1 MFSIESLILIIPI
14 VIFSLS
20 VHEFFHAWSAWKL
33 GDPTAKR
40 LGRLTLNPLAHLDPF
55 GILFAIFFGFGWA
68 RPVPIN
74 PYYFKNP
81 MLHFAI
87 SASAG
92 PLSNFG
98 LAVLSAII
106 YKLIYSLFGMPE
118 VLNNF
123 FITASFVNLALFF
136 FNFIPIPPLD
146 GSRVFFALIP
156 GMTVEKSIRY
166 EMFGFVGI
174 LVIVLLDRLGL
185 PIFETI
191 VIKPTRFVMSLLYGF

>member
-1 MFSIESLILIIPI
+1 MWSIESLILIIPI

-55 GILFAIFFGFGWA
+55 GILFAAIFGFGWA
-68 RPVPIN
+68 KPVPIN
-74 PYYFKNP
+74 PYYFKSP
-81 MLHFAI
+81 MIHFAI

-106 YKLIYSLFGMPE
+106 YKLIYSIFGMTE
-118 VLNNF
+118 ILHNF
-123 FITASFVNLALFF
+123 FITASFINLALFF

-156 GMTVEKSIRY
+156 RMTIEKAARY
-166 EMFGFVGI
+166 ELFGFIGI
-174 LVIVLLDRLGL
+174 LAIVLLDRLGL
-185 PIFETI
+185 PIFEI
-191 VIKPTRFVMSLLYGF
+191 VVVKPARFVMSILYGF

>member
-1 MFSIESLILIIPI
+1 MWSIESLILIIPI

-55 GILFAIFFGFGWA
+55 GILFAAVFGFGWA
-68 RPVPIN
+68 KPVPIN
-74 PYYFKNP
+74 PYYFKSP
-81 MLHFAI
+81 MIHFAI

-106 YKLIYSLFGMPE
+106 YKMIYSIFGITE
-118 VLNNF
+118 ILHNF
-123 FITASFVNLALFF
+123 FITASFINLALFF

-156 GMTVEKSIRY
+156 GMTIEKSARY
-166 EMFGFVGI
+166 ELFGFIGI

-185 PIFETI
+185 PIFEI
-191 VIKPTRFVMSLLYGF
+191 VVTKPARFVMSILYGF

>member
-1 MFSIESLILIIPI
+1 MWSIESLILIIPI

-55 GILFAIFFGFGWA
+55 GILFAAIFGFGWA
-68 RPVPIN
+68 KPVPIN
-74 PYYFKNP
+74 PYYFKSP
-81 MLHFAI
+81 MIHFAI

-106 YKLIYSLFGMPE
+106 YKLIYSIFGMTE
-118 VLNNF
+118 ILHNF
-123 FITASFVNLALFF
+123 FITASFINLALFF

-156 GMTVEKSIRY
+156 RMTIEKAARY
-166 EMFGFVGI
+166 ELFGFIGI
-174 LVIVLLDRLGL
+174 LAIVLLDRLGL
-185 PIFETI
+185 PIFEI
-191 VIKPTRFVMSLLYGF
+191 VVVKPSRFVMSILYGF

>member
-1 MFSIESLILIIPI
+1 MWSIESLILIIPI

-55 GILFAIFFGFGWA
+55 GILFAAVFGFGWA
-68 RPVPIN
+68 KPVPIN

-81 MLHFAI
+81 MIHFAI

-106 YKLIYSLFGMPE
+106 YKLIYSIFGMTE
-118 VLNNF
+118 TLHNF
-123 FITASFVNLALFF
+123 FITASFINLALFF

-156 GMTVEKSIRY
+156 GMTVEKSARY
-166 EMFGFVGI
+166 ELFGFIGI
-174 LVIVLLDRLGL
+174 LAIVLLDRLGL
-185 PIFETI
+185 PIFEI
-191 VIKPTRFVMSLLYGF
+191 VVTKPARFAMSILYGF